1 MLFYGQEHY
10 DTLAILSDKK
20 DMSHENVK
28 DLMQNQ
34 RLFSNKDLIQRNFG
48 ELIENLR
55 ECELYIDRVT
65 VSLAITDLLRVERRD

>member
-1 MLFYGQEHY
+1 
-10 DTLAILSDKK
+10 LAILSDKK

-34 RLFSNKDLIQRNFG
+34 KLFSNKDLIQRNFG

-65 VSLAITDLLRVERRD
+65 VSKIVCLTK